1 MAGLG
6 VIRDAIKDVI
16 ETNIEGL
23 RCYAFVPESIELPAV
38 VITPTS
44 AHFDTAFGR
53 GTDTW
58 QFDLSVAVSWN
69 DSSVSQDQLDG
80 FVTGAGVSSVREV
93 IFLNRTLGRTDCDAH
108 VAELLQ
114 YGTGFSF
121 ASINHIG
128 AVLRLIVHTRGTE

>member
-38 VITPTS
+38 VITPTG
-44 AHFDTAFGR
+44 ARFDTAFGR

-58 QFDLSVAVSWN
+58 SFDLNVLVSWN
-69 DSSVSQDQLDG
+69 DSNVAQDQLDVL
-80 FVTGAGVSSVREV
+80 VTGAGERSLREV
-93 IFLNRTLGRTDCDAH
+93 MFNNRQLGRNDCDAH
-108 VAELLQ
+108 VAEVIQ

-128 AVLRLIVHTRGTE
+128 AVLRLVVHTSGTE